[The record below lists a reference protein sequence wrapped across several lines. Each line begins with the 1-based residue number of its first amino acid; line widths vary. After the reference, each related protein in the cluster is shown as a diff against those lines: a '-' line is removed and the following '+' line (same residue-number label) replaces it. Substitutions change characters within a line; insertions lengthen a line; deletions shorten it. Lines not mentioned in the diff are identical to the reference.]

1 MKKVKNSDVVEILF
15 EIAEILEMKEENRFK
30 IVAYRRAARS
40 IDLLPV
46 NITEVYKKGKLEEI
60 PGVGGGIAKKLKEL
74 IKTGKIKYHEKLKK
88 GMSAKIGKLMK
99 VPGLGPKRIKK
110 LSEVLGVKNVK
121 QLERAAKEHKIAKL
135 PGFGA
140 ESEKDIL
147 EGIAFAKKARGRI
160 SLKEAERMAGSIVK
174 ELKKLKEIKKISVA
188 GSLRRKKASIR
199 DIDILVSSTK
209 PKRVVEK
216 FTGLKEVARVLG
228 KGSTKASVELKS
240 GVNSDLRVLSPES
253 WGAGLFYF
261 TGSKDYNIEVRKIAI
276 KKGYKLSEYG
286 LFDKKTGKMVAGKTE
301 EEICKKL
308 GIKCLK
314 PEKRER

>member
-1 MKKVKNSDVVEILF
+1 
-15 EIAEILEMKEENRFK
+15 
-30 IVAYRRAARS
+30 
-40 IDLLPV
+40 
-46 NITEVYKKGKLEEI
+46 
-60 PGVGGGIAKKLKEL
+60 
-74 IKTGKIKYHEKLKK
+74 
-88 GMSAKIGKLMK
+88 
-99 VPGLGPKRIKK
+99 
-110 LSEVLGVKNVK
+110 
-121 QLERAAKEHKIAKL
+121 
-135 PGFGA
+135 
-140 ESEKDIL
+140 
-147 EGIAFAKKARGRI
+147 
-160 SLKEAERMAGSIVK
+160 
-174 ELKKLKEIKKISVA
+174 
-188 GSLRRKKASIR
+188 
-199 DIDILVSSTK
+199 LVSSTK